1 MKITRKGQVT
11 IPRTLRMKFGLL
23 PDTEV
28 AFEEADGC
36 LQIRPVL
43 GKRALIEVRLRR
55 ARGIADGGLGTDAV
69 MRLTRGE
76 E

>member
-36 LQIRPVL
+36 LLIRPVL
-43 GKRALIEVRLRR
+43 NKRALI
-55 ARGIADGGLGTDAV
+55 
-69 MRLTRGE
+69 
-76 E
+76 